1 MEVRMSPLPA
11 YVLQITNVLSQRGE
25 TALSGQEEKDIPSH
39 RFPPD
44 FTKARTVYFKGEY
57 LSIYNE
63 KTGHRHIFKED
74 IEDYTPYDIPPGYT
88 CYVRGASVYFQT

>member
-1 MEVRMSPLPA
+1 ME
-11 YVLQITNVLSQRGE
+11 RGQ

-44 FTKARTVYFKGEY
+44 LTNTRTIYFKGEY

-63 KTGHRHIFKED
+63 TTAHRHTFGENIAE
-74 IEDYTPYDIPPGYT
+74 YTPYEIPPGYT
-88 CYVRGASVYFQT
+88 CYVRGASVYFQA